1 MPYTLSTIVVSYT
14 KRYPK
19 KQIFQINLCKVE
31 KLNLHTAVFKLKLEV
46 CEAVSTAGYMREMLL
61 TTMEWKCSEGTLGF
75 AIKIHVSFNYSG
87 MMLALCFTTKKTE
100 DGS

>member
-61 TTMEWKCSEGTLGF
+61 TTME
-75 AIKIHVSFNYSG
+75 
-87 MMLALCFTTKKTE
+87 
-100 DGS
+100 